1 MSRKSQHIA
10 TFTTQSGSGA
20 FDPHYL
26 AYFHCFNRQLFYEAH
41 DALEEL
47 WLVDRHGPDGDFY
60 KGLIQLAGAFV
71 HAQKNRSGPAGALL
85 RLARAHL
92 EKYPP
97 IHLQLDRAAVCA
109 LIANWSLQLESS
121 PVNVGRLV
129 IETPPTLALFEVG
142 ARVPV
147 EPEQGRKARR
157 GISSRSAK

>member
-10 TFTTQSGSGA
+10 QFTGRFSGGA

-47 WLVDRHGPDGDFY
+47 WLVDRHGPDGNYY

-71 HAQKNRSGPAGALL
+71 HVQKNRSGPACALL
-85 RLARAHL
+85 RLARANL

-97 IHLQLDRAAVCA
+97 IHQQLDLAIVFA
-109 LIANWSLQLESS
+109 LMTSWSLQLESS
-121 PVNVGRLV
+121 PINVGRLV
-129 IETPPTLALFEVG
+129 IENPPTLALLETG
-142 ARVPV
+142 THA
-147 EPEQGRKARR
+147 
-157 GISSRSAK
+157 S